1 MLKKILFIIENKYR
15 KKIIIFFSLT
25 LLVIIFE
32 LLSLGMLIPIV
43 KVILEPN
50 EFRKYIEYLPFNY
63 SILNNDSL
71 IYYVLI
77 LFNILILLKGCFLF
91 FAQKYQAKFIATF
104 NEHLTNK
111 IFENYT
117 YQSITSLIK
126 KNLSEINRNTI
137 NLPNEFTNLL
147 LNSLIVIISDIVL
160 LTFVI
165 LFLITIEPMM
175 TIMGAIIVI
184 SIGLIIF
191 TINKK
196 IMTLNGDKYVSYSSK
211 IIKTLNETFGAILEI
226 KSLKKESLFINKFKS
241 SSSNLK
247 DIQASLSILTFV
259 PRIFFEIIS
268 IILITIFFIILS
280 IKLDNINEML
290 GVIVLFSFSIIK
302 ITPLVNKIVINM
314 QKIKFSLPFLDEIYN
329 VLSTLRIQKVDLL
342 KKLKFKDS
350 INLSNIDFKYDKSK
364 FILKNINLS
373 IKRNQFFAISGES
386 GSGKSTL
393 LKIVLGLLEP
403 TSGNISVDDQ
413 SILLNKN
420 QWQEKISFVP
430 QDVFILDNTLINN
443 ITLEID
449 ENKIDFEKL
458 EVAINF
464 SNLKNFIE
472 ELPNGHNTILGDKG
486 SKISG
491 GQKQRIGIARAI
503 YSNSEIIIFDESTS
517 SLDEKTEAEIF
528 ENIKKLKENKTI
540 IFVTHRKI
548 VKEYCDNFYLLE
560 NNTLKKLINENSI

>member
-1 MLKKILFIIENKYR
+1 MLKKILFIIENKYK
-15 KKIIIFFSLT
+15 KKIIIFFLLT
-25 LLVIIFE
+25 FLVIIFE

-50 EFRKYIEYLPFNY
+50 EFRKYIEHLPFN
-63 SILNNDSL
+63 SLISKNDSL
-71 IYYVLI
+71 IYYVII
-77 LFNILILLKGCFLF
+77 LFNILILLKGFFLF

-104 NEHLTNK
+104 NQHLTNK

-117 YQSITSLIK
+117 YQSITSLMK

-137 NLPNEFTNLL
+137 NLPSEFTILL
-147 LNSLIVIISDIVL
+147 LNSLIVIISDIIL
-160 LTFVI
+160 LAFVI
-165 LFLITIEPMM
+165 LFLITIEPMV
-175 TIMGAIIVI
+175 TIMGATIVI
-184 SIGLIIF
+184 SVGLIIF

-196 IMTLNGDKYVSYSSK
+196 IMSHNGDKYVSYSSK

-226 KSLKKESLFINKFKS
+226 KSLKKESLFINKFKNS
-241 SSSNLK
+241 SGNLK
-247 DIQASLSILTFV
+247 DIQVSLSILNFV
-259 PRIFFEIIS
+259 PKIFFEIIS
-268 IILITIFFIILS
+268 IILISIFFIILN
-280 IKLDNINEML
+280 IKFDNINEML
-290 GVIVLFSFSIIK
+290 GVIVLFSFAIIK
-302 ITPLVNKIVINM
+302 MTPLVNKILINM

-329 VLSTLRIQKVDLL
+329 ILSTLRIQKADLL
-342 KKLKFKDS
+342 KELKFKDS
-350 INLSNIDFKYDKSK
+350 INLSNINFKYDKSK

-458 EVAINF
+458 EAAINF
-464 SNLKNFIE
+464 SNLRNFIE

-517 SLDEKTEAEIF
+517 SLDEKTEVEIF

-560 NNTLKKLINENSI
+560 NNILIKNN

>member
-1 MLKKILFIIENKYR
+1 
-15 KKIIIFFSLT
+15 
-25 LLVIIFE
+25 
-32 LLSLGMLIPIV
+32 
-43 KVILEPN
+43 
-50 EFRKYIEYLPFNY
+50 
-63 SILNNDSL
+63 
-71 IYYVLI
+71 
-77 LFNILILLKGCFLF
+77 
-91 FAQKYQAKFIATF
+91 
-104 NEHLTNK
+104 
-111 IFENYT
+111 
-117 YQSITSLIK
+117 
-126 KNLSEINRNTI
+126 
-137 NLPNEFTNLL
+137 
-147 LNSLIVIISDIVL
+147 
-160 LTFVI
+160 
-165 LFLITIEPMM
+165 
-175 TIMGAIIVI
+175 
-184 SIGLIIF
+184 
-191 TINKK
+191 
-196 IMTLNGDKYVSYSSK
+196 
-211 IIKTLNETFGAILEI
+211 
-226 KSLKKESLFINKFKS
+226 
-241 SSSNLK
+241 
-247 DIQASLSILTFV
+247 
-259 PRIFFEIIS
+259 
-268 IILITIFFIILS
+268 
-280 IKLDNINEML
+280 
-290 GVIVLFSFSIIK
+290 
-302 ITPLVNKIVINM
+302 M

-472 ELPNGHNTILGDKG
+472 ELPNGQNTILGDKG

>member
-472 ELPNGHNTILGDKG
+472 ELPNGQNTILGDKG